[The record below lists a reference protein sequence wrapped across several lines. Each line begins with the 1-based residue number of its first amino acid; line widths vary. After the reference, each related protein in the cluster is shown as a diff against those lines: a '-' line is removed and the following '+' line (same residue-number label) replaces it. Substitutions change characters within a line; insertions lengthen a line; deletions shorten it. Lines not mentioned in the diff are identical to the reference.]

1 MPTPYIQDGLT
12 VDDNERAVIEK
23 YGFELRFVEG
33 STSEMTLTDPVIRD
47 SGNPDNASFSGG
59 DLEKLMR
66 NAVKERKAFE
76 EANGVAPKS
85 DPARKGKAATKPAAT
100 IKAAKLNDE
109 GKKEKRTKKEK
120 TPKERKD
127 NRYLRASRV
136 IVGNVKIDLAA
147 LSTMATMSTATANH
161 CTEAWKGVTLA
172 LKEKGWLNDAA
183 LKVLFPTATPAAV
196 KAEPK
201 AKAKK
206 GETVTA

>member
-23 YGFELRFVEG
+23 YGFELRFVDG

-76 EANGVAPKS
+76 EANGAAPKS

-136 IVGNVKIDLAA
+136 IVDNVKIDLVA
-147 LSTMATMSTATANH
+147 LSTTAAMSTATANH
-161 CTEAWKGVTLA
+161 CTEAWKGTPCI
-172 LKEKGWLNDAA
+172 EGKGMA
-183 LKVLFPTATPAAV
+183 
-196 KAEPK
+196 
-201 AKAKK
+201 
-206 GETVTA
+206 